1 MSMAGDKY
9 NREDRDILQSN
20 LLYEAREEIKRLQR
34 QVDRLG
40 KDKAKLQSQLLEAKS
55 QTSKAISDA
64 GWERDFCRRLAE
76 ATNNEGWK

>member
-20 LLYEAREEIKRLQR
+20 LLYEAREEIKKLQR

-40 KDKAKLQSQLLEAKS
+40 KENSKLRKQILEA
-55 QTSKAISDA
+55 QI
-64 GWERDFCRRLAE
+64 
-76 ATNNEGWK
+76 